1 MILDGDGC
9 SVAVVKRERKVRKWM
24 MFGVM
29 VAVASMACGGGGD
42 EGGFGVYESSIDD
55 ADFTFTIPAP
65 VDSPEVFRLETY
77 RQDVGA
83 DPVTYVL
90 ASGVNSGDESRT
102 IPTISVVTDDGAS
115 FSTVIAWQ
123 VVGDWQELASD
134 RTFYNRGV
142 DLYNDFLRTDDLLPG
157 ARSTT
162 VLIAEGAIPTV
173 KSVFVE
179 RNLIEALE
187 AFTESGGQPK
197 PIKANKVSAP

>member
-1 MILDGDGC
+1 MFR
-9 SVAVVKRERKVRKWM
+9 SSSERESAVRKWM

-29 VAVASMACGGGGD
+29 VAVVSMACGGGD
-42 EGGFGVYESSIDD
+42 EEGGFGMYESSVDD
-55 ADFTFTIPAP
+55 AEFTFTIPAP
-65 VDSPEVFRLETY
+65 IDSPEVVRLETY

-90 ASGVNSGDESRT
+90 ASGVNSGNESRT

-123 VVGDWQELASD
+123 VVGDWQPSISNPTL
-134 RTFYNRGV
+134 YNRGV

-157 ARSTT
+157 AKSTT
-162 VLIAEGAIPTV
+162 VLIAEGTIPSV

-179 RNLIEALE
+179 RNLFEALE
-187 AFTESGGQPK
+187 AFAESGGQPK
-197 PIKANKVSAP
+197 PIKAKKVSAP